1 MFEQD
6 CEKVGI
12 GNDLQCFAFNVEQ
25 DYLNVVYTM
34 WHYLMCLCLWYS
46 IHCCL
51 FFIRL
56 PIGQSLDLQMLYKCI
71 YPLFRFS
78 VVVVVYIVFC
88 NCLSLKSHL
97 NSRCLT
103 GSTRTG
109 RSSWPTTLTSGATT
123 VKFCH
128 SISNFKYCNINI
140 NSIKLQWFFWGGAS
154 KLQEEHGQFTVASN
168 VSFSLTQSLIINDNQ
183 NWYHH
188 HHNYFTLWPKFINTG
203 QFP

>member
-1 MFEQD
+1 MQLWQLKKNKLDQCLQLRMFEQD

-34 WHYLMCLCLWYS
+34 C
-46 IHCCL
+46 
-51 FFIRL
+51 
-56 PIGQSLDLQMLYKCI
+56 QSLDLQMLYKCI
-71 YPLFRFS
+71 YSLFRFS

-128 SISNFKYCNINI
+128 NISNFKYCNI

-168 VSFSLTQSLIINDNQ
+168 VSFSLTQSLIIDDNQ
-183 NWYHH
+183 N
-188 HHNYFTLWPKFINTG
+188 
-203 QFP
+203 